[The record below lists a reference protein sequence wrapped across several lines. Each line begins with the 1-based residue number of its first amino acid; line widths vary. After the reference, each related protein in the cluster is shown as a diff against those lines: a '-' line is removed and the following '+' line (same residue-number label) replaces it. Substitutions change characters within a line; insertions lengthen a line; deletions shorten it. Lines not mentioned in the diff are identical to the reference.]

1 LEKITL
7 NQFLDDCHKKE
18 ELLMFT
24 YNSLWSNITK
34 DENILKK
41 ENIIEV
47 SNKGIN
53 NKIYVL
59 DSKKLVEYF
68 KEKLSKRKK
77 SIRSFIRETDIE
89 LSYSTIYA
97 FIVNNEEKLKNL
109 DVVNIHKK
117 GKSPSTIEIVDFD
130 KLKSEI
136 EKG

>member
-1 LEKITL
+1 MEKITL

-24 YNSLWSNITK
+24 YNSLWNNITK

-59 DSKKLVEYF
+59 DSEKLVKYF
-68 KEKLSKRKK
+68 KKKLSKRKK

-97 FIVNNEEKLKNL
+97 FIVNNEERLKSL
-109 DVVNIHKK
+109 GVVNIYKK

>member
-1 LEKITL
+1 MEKITL